1 MKYIFSLLILAILFE
16 PLATEAQSYYWVAF
30 SDKNNSP
37 WSLSFPDEYL
47 SKKAIERREKQNI
60 AVDSLDMPVN
70 PSYIQQVTQLG
81 AAFVHAS
88 KWLNGITVKVLD
100 TNFSDEVVKLPFVK
114 EIQLTKRATQVK
126 SGMNKFAEPDA
137 ADNSMEIDTLV
148 YGESAYQ
155 VAQLNGQFLHNQN
168 FRGQGMSIAV
178 LDAGFYR
185 VDQYSAF
192 DSLWMNGQI
201 AGTKN
206 FVADDT
212 VTGLFEGHYHGMSVL
227 SVMGGNVPGE
237 LMGTAPKANYWL
249 VRSEDHVTEF
259 LIEEDNWVVAAEFAD
274 SVGADVINSSLGYF
288 TFGDPAMN
296 HTYAEMDGK
305 TTRVARAANIAAS
318 RGMLVFSSAGNEGRE
333 NNPWKYIITPSD
345 GDSVIAVGAVNK
357 DGVPAPFTSRGPA
370 SDGDIKPNVSAVGWN
385 TIIQRS
391 NGIIGTGNG
400 TSYSSPVMAGA
411 ATCLWQANPFATAA
425 QVKNAIE
432 QSAHLYLSPDSLLG
446 YGIPDMKIADKI
458 LKNTVLQKW
467 NTNAEWLVYPNPA
480 FDYIVL
486 QKQNNLSYE
495 NVQIAFYSTD
505 GKLLRKEEK
514 SDAAKIILQNLNNLP
529 HGLLILHIISDDKAE
544 ALKIRISP

>member
-1 MKYIFSLLILAILFE
+1 MKYIFSLFILAILFE
-16 PLATEAQSYYWVAF
+16 PPSTVAQNYYWVAF

-37 WSLSFPDEYL
+37 WSLSFPEEYL
-47 SKKAIERREKQNI
+47 SEKAIQRREKQNI
-60 AVDSLDMPVN
+60 TIDLFDLPVN

-81 AAFVHAS
+81 ASLIHTS
-88 KWLNGITVKVLD
+88 KWLNGITVKVFD
-100 TNFSDEVVKLPFVK
+100 ANFPDEVVKLPFVS
-114 EIQLTKRATQVK
+114 EIQLTKRTTQEK
-126 SGMNKFAEPDA
+126 SAVNKFAEPDVSG
-137 ADNSMEIDTLV
+137 NSLEIDTLV

-168 FRGQGMSIAV
+168 FKGQGMTIAV
-178 LDAGFYR
+178 LDAGFYK
-185 VDQYSAF
+185 VDQYPAF
-192 DSLWMNGQI
+192 DSLWINGQI

-206 FVADDT
+206 FVADNS
-212 VTGLFEGHYHGMSVL
+212 VAGLFEGHYHGMSVL
-227 SVMGGNVPGE
+227 STMGGNVPGE
-237 LMGTAPKANYWL
+237 LMGTAPKASYWL
-249 VRSEDHVTEF
+249 IRSEDHVTEF
-259 LIEEDNWVVAAEFAD
+259 LIEEDNWVAAAEFAD
-274 SVGADVINSSLGYF
+274 IVGADVINSSLGYF

-318 RGMLVFSSAGNEGRE
+318 RGILVFSSAGNEGRE

-357 DGVPAPFTSRGPA
+357 EGVPAPFTSWGPA

-391 NGIIGTGNG
+391 NGTIGTGNG

-425 QVKNAIE
+425 QVKSAIE
-432 QSAHLYLSPDSLLG
+432 QSAHLYSNPDSLLG

-458 LKNTVLQKW
+458 LKTTILEKRNTTAK
-467 NTNAEWLVYPNPA
+467 WLVYPNPA

-495 NVQIAFYSTD
+495 KVHIAIYSVD

-514 SDAAKIILQNLNNLP
+514 SDAIKIILQNLRNLP

>member
-1 MKYIFSLLILAILFE
+1 MKYIFSLFILAILFE
-16 PLATEAQSYYWVAF
+16 PLSTVAQNYYWVAF

-37 WSLSFPDEYL
+37 WSLSFPEEYL
-47 SKKAIERREKQNI
+47 SEKAIQRREKQNI
-60 AVDSLDMPVN
+60 TIDLFDLPVN

-81 AAFVHAS
+81 ASLIHTS
-88 KWLNGITVKVLD
+88 KWLNGITVKVFD
-100 TNFSDEVVKLPFVK
+100 ANFPDEVVKLPFVS
-114 EIQLTKRATQVK
+114 EIQLTKRTTQEK
-126 SGMNKFAEPDA
+126 SAVNKFAEPDVSG
-137 ADNSMEIDTLV
+137 NSLEIDTLV

-168 FRGQGMSIAV
+168 FKGQGMTIAV
-178 LDAGFYR
+178 LDAGFYK
-185 VDQYSAF
+185 VDQYPAF
-192 DSLWMNGQI
+192 DSLWINGQI

-206 FVADDT
+206 FVADNS
-212 VTGLFEGHYHGMSVL
+212 VAGLFEGHYHGMSVL
-227 SVMGGNVPGE
+227 STMGGNVPGE
-237 LMGTAPKANYWL
+237 LMGTAPKASYWL
-249 VRSEDHVTEF
+249 IRSEDHVTEF
-259 LIEEDNWVVAAEFAD
+259 LIEEDNWVAAAEFAD
-274 SVGADVINSSLGYF
+274 IVGADVINSSLGYF

-318 RGMLVFSSAGNEGRE
+318 RGILVFSSAGNEGRE

-357 DGVPAPFTSRGPA
+357 EGVPAPFTSRGPA

-391 NGIIGTGNG
+391 NGTIGTGNG

-425 QVKNAIE
+425 QVKSAIE
-432 QSAHLYLSPDSLLG
+432 QSAHLYSNPDSLLG

-458 LKNTVLQKW
+458 LKTTILEKRNTTAK
-467 NTNAEWLVYPNPA
+467 WLVYPNPA

-495 NVQIAFYSTD
+495 KVHIAIYSVD

-514 SDAAKIILQNLNNLP
+514 SDAIKIILQNLRNLP